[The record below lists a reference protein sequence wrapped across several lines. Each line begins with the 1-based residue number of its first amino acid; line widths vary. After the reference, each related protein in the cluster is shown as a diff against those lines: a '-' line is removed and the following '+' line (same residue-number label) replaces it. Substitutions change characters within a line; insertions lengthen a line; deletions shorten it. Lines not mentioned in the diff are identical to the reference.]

1 MHHVPAACRSE
12 RLLAAVVVESDCA
25 CRGVKPRIC
34 GGRLSNARRKPEL
47 SGILHTGDAVYR
59 SGALPYPG
67 RGDADIMIKIENL
80 TKSYRTPQGR
90 HYVFKNLNLE
100 LPSGKSVA
108 LIGRNGAGK
117 STLLRMI
124 GGIDRPDSGRI
135 VTDKTI
141 SWPVGLSGGFQ
152 GSLTGRENVK
162 FVARLYAK
170 KEELKEKIEFV
181 EDFAELGKYFDMP
194 IKTYS
199 SGMKSRLGFGLS
211 MAFKFDY
218 YLVDEVTAVGDARF
232 KQKCAKLF
240 NSKRDSSSFLMVSH
254 NLTSLLEFCDVA
266 IYLDKDRKI
275 TLYNDVNECV
285 KKYKEDDNLN

>member
-1 MHHVPAACRSE
+1 
-12 RLLAAVVVESDCA
+12 
-25 CRGVKPRIC
+25 
-34 GGRLSNARRKPEL
+34 
-47 SGILHTGDAVYR
+47 
-59 SGALPYPG
+59 
-67 RGDADIMIKIENL
+67 MIKIENL

-135 VTDKTI
+135 ITDKTI

-232 KQKCAKLF
+232 KQKCADLF
-240 NSKRDSSSFLMVSH
+240 NSRHKEASFLMVSH
-254 NLTSLLEFCDVA
+254 SLNSLKEYCDIAVLA
-266 IYLDKDRKI
+266 TKDRNI
-275 TLYNDVNECV
+275 QICDNVNDAISQYLLDES
-285 KKYKEDDNLN
+285 K

>member
-1 MHHVPAACRSE
+1 
-12 RLLAAVVVESDCA
+12 
-25 CRGVKPRIC
+25 
-34 GGRLSNARRKPEL
+34 
-47 SGILHTGDAVYR
+47 
-59 SGALPYPG
+59 
-67 RGDADIMIKIENL
+67 MIKIENL

-90 HYVFKNLNLE
+90 HYVFKDLNIE
-100 LPSGKSVA
+100 IPSGKSVA

-124 GGIDRPDSGRI
+124 GGIDRPDSGSI
-135 VTDKTI
+135 TTDKTI

-170 KEELKEKIEFV
+170 QEELKEKVAFV
-181 EDFAELGKYFDMP
+181 EEFAELGKYFDMP

-211 MAFKFDY
+211 MAFNFDY

-232 KQKCAKLF
+232 KKKCIDIFKQKSLHS
-240 NSKRDSSSFLMVSH
+240 NILMVSH
-254 NLTSLLEFCDVA
+254 SLKSLREQCEVA
-266 IYLDKDRKI
+266 IFIGRGMNFTFHDNIDEAIEKYLSEEK
-275 TLYNDVNECV
+275 NH
-285 KKYKEDDNLN
+285 

>member
-1 MHHVPAACRSE
+1 
-12 RLLAAVVVESDCA
+12 
-25 CRGVKPRIC
+25 
-34 GGRLSNARRKPEL
+34 
-47 SGILHTGDAVYR
+47 
-59 SGALPYPG
+59 
-67 RGDADIMIKIENL
+67 MIRIENL

-90 HYVFKNLNLE
+90 HYVFKDLNLE

-135 VTDKTI
+135 ITDKTI

-170 KEELKEKIEFV
+170 KEELQDKIEFV

-232 KQKCAKLF
+232 KQKCADLF
-240 NSKRDSSSFLMVSH
+240 NSRHKEASFLMVSH
-254 NLTSLLEFCDVA
+254 SLNSLKEYCDSA
-266 IYLDKDRKI
+266 IVLS
-275 TLYNDVNECV
+275 
-285 KKYKEDDNLN
+285 KKDNLIYFDEIDSALMHYLREEGF

>member
-1 MHHVPAACRSE
+1 
-12 RLLAAVVVESDCA
+12 
-25 CRGVKPRIC
+25 
-34 GGRLSNARRKPEL
+34 
-47 SGILHTGDAVYR
+47 
-59 SGALPYPG
+59 
-67 RGDADIMIKIENL
+67 MIKIENL
-80 TKSYRTPQGR
+80 TKSYRTPAGR
-90 HYVFKNLNLE
+90 HYVFKDLNIE

-108 LIGRNGAGK
+108 LVGRNGAGK

-124 GGIDRPDSGRI
+124 GGIDRPDSGNI
-135 VTDKTI
+135 ITDKTI

-170 KEELKEKIEFV
+170 KDELKEKVAFV
-181 EDFAELGKYFDMP
+181 EEFAELGKYFDMP

-232 KQKCAKLF
+232 KQKCADLF
-240 NSKRDSSSFLMVSH
+240 KARHAEASFLMVSH
-254 NLTSLLEFCDVA
+254 SLNSLKEFCDVA
-266 IYLDKDRKI
+266 IYI
-275 TLYNDVNECV
+275 GNNNEISFYESV
-285 KKYKEDDNLN
+285 TSAVEVYLTNENHK